1 MAVENRCVCFGSSRI
16 DPAGDQARLA
26 QECGSTLAALGWTVM
41 TGGYEGAMG
50 AVSRGAREAGGRV
63 IGITTTVFPERV
75 PNDALHEEW
84 TEPDYLA
91 RMSTLL
97 RQGHAFVGL
106 PGGLGTLSE
115 CLAATCLAS
124 IRQLRGPVIL
134 FREPW
139 EPVFDA
145 VGSLPEVGPELDR
158 ILSWIDQPAQLRDVL
173 GPSEPA

>member
-1 MAVENRCVCFGSSRI
+1 MDPGS
-16 DPAGDQARLA
+16 DQAQLA
-26 QECGSTLAALGWTVM
+26 RACGTTIAALGWTVM

-50 AVSRGAREAGGRV
+50 AVSRGARAAGGRV
-63 IGITTTVFPERV
+63 IGITTSVFPERV

-84 TEPDYLA
+84 TEPDYLT

-124 IRQLRGPVIL
+124 IGQLQGPLIL

-145 VGSLPEVGPELDR
+145 VAAVPEVGPELSK
-158 ILSWIDQPAQLRDVL
+158 LVSWIEEPAQLRDAL
-173 GPSEPA
+173 GEARSA

>member
-1 MAVENRCVCFGSSRI
+1 
-16 DPAGDQARLA
+16 
-26 QECGSTLAALGWTVM
+26 M

-50 AVSRGAREAGGRV
+50 QVSRGARDSGGRV
-63 IGITTTVFPERV
+63 IGVTTPVFPERI
-75 PNDALHEEW
+75 PNSALHEQW

-124 IRQLRGPVIL
+124 IQQLGGPIVL
-134 FREPW
+134 FRDPW
-139 EPVFDA
+139 EPVFERIA
-145 VGSLPEVGPELDR
+145 ALAEVGPAVDR
-158 ILSWIDQPAQLRDVL
+158 LVSWIEDPAELRHTP
-173 GPSEPA
+173 GKA